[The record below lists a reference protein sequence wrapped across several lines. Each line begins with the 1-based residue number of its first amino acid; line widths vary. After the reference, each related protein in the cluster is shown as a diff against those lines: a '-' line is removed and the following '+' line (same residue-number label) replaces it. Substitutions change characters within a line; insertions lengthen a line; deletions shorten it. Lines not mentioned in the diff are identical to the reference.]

1 MGYTPVPVQT
11 PHLQYAAFLA
21 RSLKPQSLCGYLNI
35 IGILHKEF
43 GFPNPLID
51 NWPLKSL
58 LTGIK
63 RAVGAPPNQNYL
75 LLRLYFC
82 VSILR

>member
-11 PHLQYAAFLA
+11 PHLPQYAAFLA
-21 RSLKPQSLCGYLNI
+21 RSLTPQSLRGYLDI

-51 NWPLKSL
+51 NWPL
-58 LTGIK
+58 
-63 RAVGAPPNQNYL
+63 
-75 LLRLYFC
+75 
-82 VSILR
+82 